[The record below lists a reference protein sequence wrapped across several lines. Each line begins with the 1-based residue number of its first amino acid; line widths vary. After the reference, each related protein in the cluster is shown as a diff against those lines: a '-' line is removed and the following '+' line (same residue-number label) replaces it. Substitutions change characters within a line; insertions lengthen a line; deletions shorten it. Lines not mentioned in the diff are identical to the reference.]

1 MPRTPHLDLPD
12 LSGRRAVVTGG
23 SDGIGL
29 VIAQRLAA
37 AGAEVALPVRNRA
50 KGEAAAAVIR
60 AAVPSAR
67 VTLHDLDLASLRS
80 VADFGREL
88 RDEGRPVHLLVNN
101 AGVMTPPERQTTA
114 DGFELQ
120 LGTNHLGHVALVA
133 HLMPLL
139 SAGRARVTSQISV
152 AARNGVM
159 NWDDV
164 NWESLYDG
172 RRAYGQSKVAF
183 GLFGLELERRSQ
195 AGGWGITSNLS
206 HPGVAPT
213 SLLVARPEIGRDR
226 DTPQIAVI
234 RRLSRAGILL
244 GTPESAALPALFAAT
259 SPDAGGGRIYGPEG
273 PGNLGGGP
281 AEHRLFRPLR
291 DAAEADRVW
300 RVSEELAGV
309 SFDEAVRALR
319 HG

>member
-12 LSGRRAVVTGG
+12 LTDRRAVVTGG

-29 VIAQRLAA
+29 GIARRLAA

-50 KGEAAAAVIR
+50 KGEAAAARIR
-60 AAVPSAR
+60 DAVPSAR

-80 VADFGREL
+80 VAAFGEEL
-88 RDEGRPVHLLVNN
+88 RADGRPVHLLVNN
-101 AGVMTPPERQTTA
+101 AGVMTPPDRQTTA

-120 LGTNHLGHVALVA
+120 LGTNHLGHVALVG
-133 HLMPLL
+133 HLLPLL

-152 AARNGVM
+152 AARIGAM
-159 NWDDV
+159 SWEDV
-164 NWESLYDG
+164 NSESLYDA
-172 RRAYGQSKVAF
+172 RRAYSRSKIAF
-183 GLFGLELERRSQ
+183 GLFGLELDRRSR

-244 GTPESAALPALFAAT
+244 GTPESAALPALYAAT
-259 SPDAGGGRIYGPEG
+259 SPHAHGGRLYGPDG

-300 RVSEELAGV
+300 RVSTELTGV
-309 SFDEAVRALR
+309 PFALTTPA
-319 HG
+319 